1 MSAFPGSTPSV
12 QSPDGIIRDEL
23 TAVHIKRIGLGSPK
37 KPGFLHYFI
46 LASCIIVNII
56 FLVTVTDYPEIFIAA
71 SFYLNMFYFIIL
83 LIPTQVTRAG
93 FSRNEITRFHA
104 WLTEVGIKSGTSRF
118 TRLFVNVFFMNSK
131 ALSLGI
137 GLIFSI
143 DILFALL
150 AYVFRDLPLIPA
162 IIVIAQSG
170 IIIFFYLIVW
180 KIEPFSAEF
189 KKNIA
194 QVRKR
199 LSRENIPQWMVSAI
213 FMTGVLFAA
222 FIFLTAII
230 LLPGMTVTAFMSQ
243 SGLNNL
249 AYLIM
254 FILILGVSQYFLVRH
269 IHGITSREMAVRI
282 LDFQEDS
289 LNELSRIQDGG
300 RVGTVHE
307 RKDWI
312 RRIALLIEARIYS
325 VKKHTLL
332 GTFPVYTADVD
343 VSALMD
349 TMTLTAINRS
359 FERNNGIPEDD
370 YSGDE

>member
-1 MSAFPGSTPSV
+1 MSAPPGSTPSV
-12 QSPDGIIRDEL
+12 QSFDGIISDEL
-23 TAVHIKRIGLGSPK
+23 TAVHTKRIGLGSPK

-46 LASCIIVNII
+46 LASCIIVNIV

-83 LIPTQVTRAG
+83 LIPTHVTSAG

-104 WLTEVGIKSGTSRF
+104 WLKEIGVKSGTSRF
-118 TRLFVNVFFMNSK
+118 TRLFVNAFFMNSK

-150 AYVFRDLPLIPA
+150 AYVFRDLPLIAA

-170 IIIFFYLIVW
+170 IIILFYLVVW

-189 KKNIA
+189 KKNIE

-199 LSRENIPQWMVSAI
+199 LSRENIPPWMVSAI
-213 FMTGVLFAA
+213 FITGILFAA

-230 LLPGMTVTAFMSQ
+230 LLPGMTVTAFVSQ
-243 SGLNNL
+243 SGLSNL
-249 AYLIM
+249 AYLIL
-254 FILILGVSQYFLVRH
+254 FILILAVSQYFLIRH

-300 RVGTVHE
+300 RVGTVYE

-312 RRIALLIEARIYS
+312 RRTALLLEVRIYS
-325 VKKHTLL
+325 VKEHTLL
-332 GTFPVYTADVD
+332 GTFPVYTADVN

-349 TMTLTAINRS
+349 TMTLTAIKRS
-359 FERNNGIPEDD
+359 FERNNGIPEDH
-370 YSGDE
+370 YS